1 MASGNAPTGG
11 NAQAGNAAGG
21 GGFNGGGG
29 GRGGFDPN
37 MTPEERRKRM
47 EERMAAMTPEE
58 RAAFQ
63 QRMAER
69 QAQGGFG
76 GGRGGDQSGRTG
88 ASGQGG
94 QGGGRGGMNGGNA
107 AAAPAQSANAAASNR
122 SGRVANTPS
131 MAGAATTI
139 DSLFGSLPT
148 VETRGQAWQWEN
160 KQLKQV
166 RLRLGVSDSTNI
178 EVIDANPALKEG
190 DEIVTNVII
199 DTGTATPGGNNAN
212 NPLLG
217 PQRGRPGGPG
227 GGGGGGGR
235 GGR

>member
-1 MASGNAPTGG
+1 
-11 NAQAGNAAGG
+11 
-21 GGFNGGGG
+21 
-29 GRGGFDPN
+29 
-37 MTPEERRKRM
+37 MTPEQREERRKRN

-63 QRMAER
+63 ERMAQR

-76 GGRGGDQSGRTG
+76 GGRGGDPSGRMG
-88 ASGQGG
+88 ANGQGG
-94 QGGGRGGMNGGNA
+94 QGGGRGGMNAGGGNA
-107 AAAPAQSANAAASNR
+107 PQASAQNANASGSNR
-122 SGRVANTPS
+122 SGRPANTPS
-131 MAGAATTI
+131 SPGTATTI
-139 DSLFGSLPT
+139 DSLFGALPT
-148 VETRGQAWQWEN
+148 VETRGQAWLWEN

-190 DEIVTNVII
+190 DEIVTNVVI
-199 DTGTATPGGNNAN
+199 DTGTTAPGANNAN

-217 PQRGRPGGPG
+217 PQRGRGPGGPGGPG
-227 GGGGGGGR
+227 GGGGGR